1 LLYSDKVFFLVEV
14 SHTPGFLNKKF
25 EVFEDLR
32 CFSAHIL
39 HELPRAKALE
49 MTIDCK
55 TDNLYAP
62 HFV

>member
-1 LLYSDKVFFLVEV
+1 
-14 SHTPGFLNKKF
+14 
-25 EVFEDLR
+25 VFEDLR